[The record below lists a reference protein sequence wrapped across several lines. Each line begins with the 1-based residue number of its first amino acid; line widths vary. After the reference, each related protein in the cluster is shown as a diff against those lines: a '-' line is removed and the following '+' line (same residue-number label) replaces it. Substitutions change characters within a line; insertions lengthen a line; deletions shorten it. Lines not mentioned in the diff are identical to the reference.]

1 MQKTFSSLKN
11 KIVKR
16 NTLNDENLKDYKST
30 NINILLNRVRV
41 NKKKEF
47 QKKILFTTATSLGA
61 VLFGILIFW
70 KFKKDNIYSSNHST
84 ILLHLMVRPK

>member
-1 MQKTFSSLKN
+1 MQNSFSSLRN

-16 NTLNDENLKDYKST
+16 YTLNDENLKDYKST

-47 QKKILFTTATSLGA
+47 QKKIVFTVATSLSCC
-61 VLFGILIFW
+61 FIWCFNILKSEF
-70 KFKKDNIYSSNHST
+70 
-84 ILLHLMVRPK
+84 

>member
-16 NTLNDENLKDYKST
+16 YTLSDENLKDYKST

-47 QKKILFTTATSLGA
+47 QKKILITVATSLGT
-61 VLFGILIFW
+61 VLFGFLIF
-70 KFKKDNIYSSNHST
+70 
-84 ILLHLMVRPK
+84 

>member
-11 KIVKR
+11 RILKR
-16 NTLNDENLKDYKST
+16 YTLNDENLKDYKST

-47 QKKILFTTATSLGA
+47 QKKILFTVATSLGV
-61 VLFGILIFW
+61 VLFGVLIF
-70 KFKKDNIYSSNHST
+70 
-84 ILLHLMVRPK
+84 

>member
-1 MQKTFSSLKN
+1 MQNTFSSLKD

-16 NTLNDENLKDYKST
+16 YTLDDENFNENKST
-30 NINILLNRVRV
+30 NINILLNRVRM

-61 VLFGILIFW
+61 VLFGVLIF
-70 KFKKDNIYSSNHST
+70 
-84 ILLHLMVRPK
+84 

>member
-16 NTLNDENLKDYKST
+16 YTLNDENLKDYKST

-47 QKKILFTTATSLGA
+47 QKKIFIYCSNFIRGCFIWCINILNLNLILF
-61 VLFGILIFW
+61 
-70 KFKKDNIYSSNHST
+70 
-84 ILLHLMVRPK
+84 

>member
-16 NTLNDENLKDYKST
+16 YILNDENLKGYKST

-47 QKKILFTTATSLGA
+47 QKKILFTAATSLGA
-61 VLFGILIFW
+61 VLFGVLIF
-70 KFKKDNIYSSNHST
+70 
-84 ILLHLMVRPK
+84 

>member
-16 NTLNDENLKDYKST
+16 YTLNDENLKDYKST

-47 QKKILFTTATSLGA
+47 QKKILFTVATSLG
-61 VLFGILIFW
+61 VILFGVLIF
-70 KFKKDNIYSSNHST
+70 
-84 ILLHLMVRPK
+84 